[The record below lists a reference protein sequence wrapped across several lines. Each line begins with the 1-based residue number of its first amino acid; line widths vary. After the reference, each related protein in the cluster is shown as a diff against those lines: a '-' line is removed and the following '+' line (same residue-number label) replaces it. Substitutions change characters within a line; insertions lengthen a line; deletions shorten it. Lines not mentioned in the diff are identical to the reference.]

1 MDLMAL
7 QIVIERIVTSLK
19 VIGMVCYHMGL
30 SLILI
35 VPLRVNELVI
45 PRLTSFRSTVAVIS

>member
-1 MDLMAL
+1 MAL

-30 SLILI
+30 SLILT

-45 PRLTSFRSTVAVIS
+45 PRLTSLRSTVAVIS